1 MHDKRCFLKCFN
13 CRCSQI
19 RATAASSLQAVLA
32 AHHETRCDALGSTV
46 NEFCH
51 TVLRAC
57 SAKETVHAG
66 LLVDFLKAALPLLQS
81 KIIASICEA
90 LLRLF
95 SLAAVRSRLSFATA
109 WHHLILVLLFF
120 VIDCSRD

>member
-1 MHDKRCFLKCFN
+1 MYFDFATSIEN
-13 CRCSQI
+13 CDN
-19 RATAASSLQAVLA
+19 SL
-32 AHHETRCDALGSTV
+32 LGIEHVGGTV

-95 SLAAVRSRLSFATA
+95 SLAAVRSP
-109 WHHLILVLLFF
+109 LILVYFCIRQF
-120 VIDCSRD
+120 